1 MLIELFSQIWGKW
14 GSWPIVGF
22 HIALPRRSMLPGVE
36 SLNTP
41 LPPKCLPSVPEPI
54 PRLWILVTSWAFTTL
69 SHKQYS
75 ALCFLIER
83 SRSTEGWRIFSSHLP
98 FFGAV
103 WPSSMCADSP
113 GPSKNTDFNQIRD
126 LDALFFKRVV
136 WVSRRW
142 VWAPRPGELHPLR
155 APACFSRP
163 KNYVWPP
170 APGGGSLIAQSLKN
184 LPVMQETPG
193 WIPGSERSPGEG
205 NGHPLQYS
213 CLGDPMDRGAWRAI
227 VHGVARVR
235 HNLATKPPPPAPG
248 YLPAQP
254 YWALK
259 GHVSSLM
266 LNLNMQIH
274 WKIKNEKLCVL
285 IYSAESILKC
295 ESTETVSYHRQKK
308 VLTDTFTL

>member
-1 MLIELFSQIWGKW
+1 MSGVGFDSRNVGWTHTRVVTEPHFCHVSARVSWILRPHSRQCRQTWQLLGGGSELGWEEFQARAQIYEFYIGMLIELFSQIWGKW
-14 GSWPIVGF
+14 GGWPIVGF
-22 HIALPRRSMLPGVE
+22 HVALPRRSMLPGVG

-54 PRLWILVTSWAFTTL
+54 PRLWILVTSWVFTTL

-98 FFGAV
+98 FFGAM

-113 GPSKNTDFNQIRD
+113 GPSKNTDFNQICD

-163 KNYVWPP
+163 KN
-170 APGGGSLIAQSLKN
+170 
-184 LPVMQETPG
+184 
-193 WIPGSERSPGEG
+193 
-205 NGHPLQYS
+205 
-213 CLGDPMDRGAWRAI
+213 
-227 VHGVARVR
+227 
-235 HNLATKPPPPAPG
+235 
-248 YLPAQP
+248 
-254 YWALK
+254 
-259 GHVSSLM
+259 
-266 LNLNMQIH
+266 
-274 WKIKNEKLCVL
+274 
-285 IYSAESILKC
+285 
-295 ESTETVSYHRQKK
+295 
-308 VLTDTFTL
+308 